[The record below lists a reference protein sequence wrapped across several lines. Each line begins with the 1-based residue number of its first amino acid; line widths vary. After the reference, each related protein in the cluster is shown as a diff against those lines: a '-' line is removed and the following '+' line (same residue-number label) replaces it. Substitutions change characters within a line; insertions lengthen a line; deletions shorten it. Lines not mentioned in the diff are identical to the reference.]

1 MDISSFGI
9 TGVASSTAICFLVAE
24 IIKATKLNKKWIPPI
39 CGILGGVMGPIAMK
53 IIPSFP
59 ASDMLTAV
67 AVGIVSGLSATGINQ
82 TYKQITRR

>member
-9 TGVASSTAICFLVAE
+9 TGVAE

-82 TYKQITRR
+82 TYKQLTRR

>member
-9 TGVASSTAICFLVAE
+9 TGVASITAICFLVAE

-53 IIPSFP
+53 IIPS
-59 ASDMLTAV
+59 ASDILPAV

-82 TYKQITRR
+82 TYKQLTRR

>member
-9 TGVASSTAICFLVAE
+9 TGVASITAICFLVAE

-53 IIPSFP
+53 IIPS
-59 ASDMLTAV
+59 SDMLTAV

-82 TYKQITRR
+82 TYKQLTRR

>member
-9 TGVASSTAICFLVAE
+9 TGVASITAICFLVAE

-53 IIPSFP
+53 WVPSVYVLNRY
-59 ASDMLTAV
+59 S
-67 AVGIVSGLSATGINQ
+67 
-82 TYKQITRR
+82 